1 MTEPFDYRD
10 PAGLDLEL
18 DLPSAPPLQAHQ
30 LGQFRAS
37 TEAHLARIDLIRG
50 FNLAQAD

>member
-1 MTEPFDYRD
+1 
-10 PAGLDLEL
+10 
-18 DLPSAPPLQAHQ
+18 

-50 FNLAQAD
+50 FSLAQAD